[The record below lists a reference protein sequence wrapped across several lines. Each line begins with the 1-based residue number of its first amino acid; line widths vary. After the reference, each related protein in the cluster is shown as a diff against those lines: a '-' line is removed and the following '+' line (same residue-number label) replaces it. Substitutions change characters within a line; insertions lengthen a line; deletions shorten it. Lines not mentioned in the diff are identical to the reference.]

1 MRPQYAMR
9 EFSLLTAYPTKELVE
24 NKTIEEAGLQNTT
37 IIQRLK

>member
-9 EFSLLTAYPTKELVE
+9 EFSLLTMYPTKEITE
-24 NKTIEEAGLQNTT
+24 DKTIEEAGLQNTT